1 MPKVSQ
7 YVSVIGSA
15 IVTIVTA
22 FENLSP
28 EAKAFL
34 ASEFSALETQLASVK
49 TALDDFASAST
60 LGKISAGLSVLNVFG
75 AAIVFVEATYQNG
88 EKLFEADWQTIKG
101 PIDSVLSL
109 FGGSSSVTATSGTA
123 PAPAPET
130 AALPA

>member
-28 EAKAFL
+28 EAKTFL
-34 ASEFSALETQLASVK
+34 ASELSSLETQLAAVK
-49 TALDDFASAST
+49 TALDAFASAST

-75 AAIVFVEATYQNG
+75 AVIVFVEATYQNG

-101 PIDSVLSL
+101 PIDSVLAL
-109 FGGSSSVTATSGTA
+109 FGVSGPATAQVGAA

-130 AALPA
+130 SNQPS